1 MVFQVQQHLSD
12 EMQPLLFELL
22 ALVEHLLHA
31 LHVGLSAAAQ
41 LVQNLLVLF
50 FGLSQNRTFSRFS
63 AGCYRRS
70 GAMLAPLRVR
80 EHIWF

>member
-1 MVFQVQQHLSD
+1 MVLQVQQHLSE

-31 LHVGLSAAAQ
+31 LYVGLCATVQ

-50 FGLSQNRTFSRFS
+50 FGLS
-63 AGCYRRS
+63 
-70 GAMLAPLRVR
+70 
-80 EHIWF
+80 